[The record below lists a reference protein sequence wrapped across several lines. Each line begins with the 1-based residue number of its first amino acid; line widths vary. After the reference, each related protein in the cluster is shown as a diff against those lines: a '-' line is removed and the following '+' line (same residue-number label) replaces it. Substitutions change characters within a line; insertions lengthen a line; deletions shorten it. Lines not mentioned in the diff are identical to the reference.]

1 MSEHLP
7 NTFYLDPEVLHKVG
21 DLELIARE
29 VVEGLRV
36 GSHRSPLRGF
46 STEFSHHRQYSP
58 GDAIRDLDW
67 RVFGRTDRYYTKLY
81 EAETNFDCHLLID
94 ASASMTYGSG
104 TVNKLEYA
112 KFLAATIAYM
122 VLKQRDSVGLSVFDS
137 EVRAYL
143 PPRSA
148 MGIILQI
155 DRLLRDIKPVP
166 RTSLAK
172 QLRDVALM
180 MKRRSIVVL
189 ISDLLTDV
197 DDLLAGLDHL
207 RFAGHNVVVL
217 HTLDP
222 HELEFP
228 FKGTWKFNGLEGE
241 LPLTTQPEKIRED
254 YLASLKTFLEAVR
267 TGCLGSHVDY
277 TLVDTS
283 RPLDAVLSEFVFNRQ
298 T

>member
-1 MSEHLP
+1 
-7 NTFYLDPEVLHKVG
+7 
-21 DLELIARE
+21 
-29 VVEGLRV
+29 
-36 GSHRSPLRGF
+36 
-46 STEFSHHRQYSP
+46 
-58 GDAIRDLDW
+58 
-67 RVFGRTDRYYTKLY
+67 
-81 EAETNFDCHLLID
+81 
-94 ASASMTYGSG
+94 
-104 TVNKLEYA
+104 
-112 KFLAATIAYM
+112 
-122 VLKQRDSVGLSVFDS
+122 
-137 EVRAYL
+137 
-143 PPRSA
+143 

-155 DRLLRDIKPVP
+155 DRLLRDIKPTP

-222 HELEFP
+222 HELAFP

-241 LPLTTQPEKIRED
+241 PPLTTQPEKIRDD